1 MKLNRP
7 AVFIAGAVTALT
19 LGGGTAYA
27 ANGGSF
33 LLGRSNTATTATTL
47 TNTAGT
53 PLSLKAKTGYP
64 PLAVSSSKTVPS
76 LSADLLDGLTS
87 ASFLRST
94 GKAADAE
101 KVDGI
106 NGASIALTTGRTGV
120 VYGSDTDVDQMAI
133 TARCPAGNI
142 ATGGGGAAEFQG
154 DALAYSGP
162 DCDEGTGMLIPN
174 AWLAMDDSGSGAT
187 AWVVCYNPRG
197 AVPGAGTVMP
207 LAATATAAKQQARVA
222 AHQRQV
228 ASSGR

>member
-1 MKLNRP
+1 VKLNRP
-7 AVFIAGAVTALT
+7 SVFIAGAVTALT

-53 PLSLKAKTGYP
+53 PLSLKARTGYP

-133 TARCPAGNI
+133 TARCPAGTI
-142 ATGGGGAAEFQG
+142 ATGGGGAAEFEG

-162 DCDEGTGMLIPN
+162 DFDESGTLIPN
-174 AWLAMDDSGSGAT
+174 SWLALDNSDSGAT

-197 AVPGAGTVMP
+197 AVAGAGTVLP
-207 LAATATAAKQQARVA
+207 LAAKATAAKQQARVA

>member
-1 MKLNRP
+1 MQLNRP
-7 AVFIAGAVTALT
+7 SVFIAGAVTALT

-53 PLSLKAKTGYP
+53 PLSLKAPTGYP

-120 VYGSDTDVDQMAI
+120 VYGSDTDVDHMAI
-133 TARCPAGNI
+133 TARCPAGSL
-142 ATGGGGAAEFQG
+142 ATGGGGAAEFEG

-162 DCDEGTGMLIPN
+162 DFNETDGSLIPN
-174 AWLAMDDSGSGAT
+174 SWLAMDDTGSGAT

-197 AVPGAGTVMP
+197 AVAGARSVLP
-207 LAATATAAKQQARVA
+207 LAAKAAAARQQARVA

>member
-1 MKLNRP
+1 MKLNHP
-7 AVFIAGAVTALT
+7 SVFIAGAVTALT

-33 LLGRSNTATTATTL
+33 LLGRSNTATAVTTL
-47 TNTAGT
+47 TSSTGT
-53 PLSLKAKTGYP
+53 PLALRAKVGYP
-64 PLAVSSSKTVPS
+64 PLSVSSSKTVPS

-87 ASFLRST
+87 TSFLRST

-120 VYGSDTDVDQMAI
+120 VYGSNTDVDHLAI
-133 TARCPAGNI
+133 TARCPAGTI
-142 ATGGGGAAEFQG
+142 ATGGGGAADYEG

-162 DCDEGTGMLIPN
+162 DFDDSNGVLIPN
-174 AWLAMDDSGSGAT
+174 SWLAMDDSGSGAT

-197 AVPGAGTVMP
+197 AVPGARTSLP
-207 LAATATAAKQQARVA
+207 AAAKALAARQQAGMATHRRLGASVA
-222 AHQRQV
+222 R
-228 ASSGR
+228 

>member
-1 MKLNRP
+1 VKLNRP

-120 VYGSDTDVDQMAI
+120 VYGSDTDVDHMAI
-133 TARCPAGNI
+133 TARCPAGTI
-142 ATGGGGAAEFQG
+142 ATGGGGAA
-154 DALAYSGP
+154 DYALAYSGP
-162 DCDEGTGMLIPN
+162 DFDEVTGTLIPN
-174 AWLAMDDSGSGAT
+174 SWLVFDESDSGAT
-187 AWVVCYNPRG
+187 AWVVCYNPRVAVLG
-197 AVPGAGTVMP
+197 AATKLPF
-207 LAATATAAKQQARVA
+207 AATATAAKQQARVA

>member
-7 AVFIAGAVTALT
+7 SVFIAGAVTALT

-47 TNTAGT
+47 TNTVGT

-64 PLAVSSSKTVPS
+64 PLAVSSSKTVTS

-120 VYGSDTDVDQMAI
+120 VYGSSSDSDGLPF
-133 TARCPAGNI
+133 TAKCPAGTT
-142 ATGGGGAAEFQG
+142 ATGGGGAAYEG
-154 DALAYSGP
+154 DGLMYSGP
-162 DCDEGTGMLIPN
+162 DFDDNDNLLPN
-174 AWLAMDDSGSGAT
+174 SWLAMDTNGSGAI
-187 AWVVCYNPRG
+187 AWVVCYSPRG
-197 AVPGAGTVMP
+197 AVPGARTSLP
-207 LAATATAAKQQARVA
+207 LAAKATAAKQLARVA

>member
-1 MKLNRP
+1 VKLNRP
-7 AVFIAGAVTALT
+7 SVFIAGAVTALT

-53 PLSLKAKTGYP
+53 PLSLKARTGYP

-76 LSADLLDGLTS
+76 LSADLLDGLSS

-120 VYGSDTDVDQMAI
+120 VYGSSSDVDHMAI
-133 TARCPAGNI
+133 TARCPAGTI
-142 ATGGGGAAEFQG
+142 ATGGGGAADYDG

-162 DCDEGTGMLIPN
+162 DFDEVSGVLIPN
-174 AWLAMDDSGSGAT
+174 SWLAMDASGSGAT

-197 AVPGAGTVMP
+197 AVPGAGTMLP
-207 LAATATAAKQQARVA
+207 AAAKATAARQQARVA
-222 AHQRQV
+222 AHQPQA

>member
-1 MKLNRP
+1 VKLNRP
-7 AVFIAGAVTALT
+7 SVFIAGAVTALT

-53 PLSLKAKTGYP
+53 PLALKARTGYP
-64 PLAVSSSKTVPS
+64 PLAVSSSKTVTS

-87 ASFLRST
+87 TSFLRST

-120 VYGSDTDVDQMAI
+120 IYGSSSDVDHLAI
-133 TARCPAGNI
+133 TARCPAGTI
-142 ATGGGGAAEFQG
+142 ATGGGGAADYQG

-162 DCDEGTGMLIPN
+162 DFNESDGILIPN
-174 AWLAMDDSGSGAT
+174 SWLAMDDSGSGAT

-197 AVPGAGTVMP
+197 PVVGAGTRLPV
-207 LAATATAAKQQARVA
+207 AATAMAARHQAGVA
-222 AHQRQV
+222 ALRRQA
-228 ASSGR
+228 ASAAR

>member
-1 MKLNRP
+1 VKLNRP
-7 AVFIAGAVTALT
+7 SVFIAGAVTALT

-53 PLSLKAKTGYP
+53 PLSLKARTGYP
-64 PLAVSSSKTVPS
+64 PLAVSSTKTVPS

-120 VYGSDTDVDQMAI
+120 VYGSDTDVDHLAI
-133 TARCPAGNI
+133 TARCPAGTI
-142 ATGGGGAAEFQG
+142 ATGGGGAADFEG

-162 DCDEGTGMLIPN
+162 DFDRNGTLIAN
-174 AWLAMDDSGSGAT
+174 SWLAMDDSGSGAT

-197 AVPGAGTVMP
+197 AVPGAGTVLP
-207 LAATATAAKQQARVA
+207 LAAKAAAVKQQARVA